1 MVMLVNCGGDGGSEV
16 SGESAGGREP
26 WWRNNDRKRKNWG
39 GVIFCQMWPL
49 ISPPSGDEIHIY
61 L

>member
-39 GVIFCQMWPL
+39 G
-49 ISPPSGDEIHIY
+49 
-61 L
+61 

>member
-39 GVIFCQMWPL
+39 GDFLSNVASNFSSL
-49 ISPPSGDEIHIY
+49 RR
-61 L
+61 

>member
-1 MVMLVNCGGDGGSEV
+1 MVVVKLVVKVLVAESHGGETMI
-16 SGESAGGREP
+16 EKE
-26 WWRNNDRKRKNWG
+26 KTG